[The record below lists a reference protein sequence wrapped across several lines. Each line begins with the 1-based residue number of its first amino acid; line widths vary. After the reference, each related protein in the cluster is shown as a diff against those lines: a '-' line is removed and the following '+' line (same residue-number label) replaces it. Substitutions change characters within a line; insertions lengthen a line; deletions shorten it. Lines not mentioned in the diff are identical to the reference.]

1 MLEDPLNPSLSGDAL
16 MRDILRD
23 SGKVCDVK
31 FWSFICVRFLTFSGL
46 ARMATL
52 TTI

>member
-31 FWSFICVRFLTFSGL
+31 FCVKFLTFSGL